1 MRVKI
6 KGNKTVLGIATG
18 VFVVVLVAML
28 AGAINAAR
36 TTPAPPAP

>member
-1 MRVKI
+1 MKVRV

-18 VFVVVLVAML
+18 VFIVVLVAML

-36 TTPAPPAP
+36 PTQAP